1 MAESATALQD
11 WLLLRAEDG
20 SAATLPDNLSRA
32 FQANDLSLLPVFVAH
47 AWQEH
52 LQAEADRGRR
62 EASEAQQ
69 QDREAAFHAQLG
81 LDGQADGDLGL
92 QLGRA
97 VDRGLR
103 ACRCELHLTALSMPD
118 GLRWFRLEIRDSSVG
133 PAGAQETVQVLPVAG
148 ESQAL
153 AIRAAIHA
161 VLEARGWQASAE
173 PGLFHL
179 EPPQLVALVAILKRL
194 AVPESEALMDLMALA
209 A

>member
-1 MAESATALQD
+1 MAEPTTALQD

-20 SAATLPDNLSRA
+20 STATLPDNLSRA

-47 AWQEH
+47 AWQAH

-69 QDREAAFHAQLG
+69 QDREAAFHAELG
-81 LDGQADGDLGL
+81 LDGQADGDLAL

-103 ACRCELHLTALSMPD
+103 ASRCQLHLTARSMPD

-133 PAGAQETVQVLPVAG
+133 PAGAQETVLVLPVAG

-153 AIRAAIHA
+153 AIRTAIHA

-179 EPPQLVALVAILKRL
+179 EGPQLGALVAILNRL
-194 AVPESEALMDLMALA
+194 AVPEPEALMALA

>member
-1 MAESATALQD
+1 MAEPATALQD

-20 SAATLPDNLSRA
+20 STATLPENLSRA
-32 FQANDLSLLPVFVAH
+32 FQANDVNLLPVFVAH

-52 LQAEADRGRR
+52 LRAEAEFGRR
-62 EASEAQQ
+62 QASEARQQ
-69 QDREAAFHAQLG
+69 QHVAAFHAELG
-81 LDGQADGDLGL
+81 LDAQADGDLAL

-97 VDRGLR
+97 VDRGLS
-103 ACRCELHLTALSMPD
+103 ACRCELHLTAQPMPD
-118 GLRWFRLEIRDSSVG
+118 GLRWFRLEIRDSSAG
-133 PAGAQETVQVLPVAG
+133 PGGPQETVQVLPVAG

-161 VLEARGWQASAE
+161 VLEERGWQASAE

-179 EPPQLVALVAILKRL
+179 EGPQLVALVAILKRL
-194 AVPESEALMDLMALA
+194 AVPESEALEAVMALA

>member
-1 MAESATALQD
+1 MAESATALQN
-11 WLLLRAEDG
+11 WLLLKAEDG
-20 SAATLPDNLSRA
+20 STATLPDNLSRA
-32 FQANDLSLLPVFVAH
+32 FHANDLSLLPVFVAH

-52 LQAEADRGRR
+52 LRAEADRGRR
-62 EASEAQQ
+62 EASAAQQ
-69 QDREAAFHAQLG
+69 QVREAAFHTQLG
-81 LDGQADGDLGL
+81 LDAEADGDLAL

-103 ACRCELHLTALSMPD
+103 ACRCELHLTAQLMPD
-118 GLRWFRLEIRDSSVG
+118 GLRWFRLEIRDS
-133 PAGAQETVQVLPVAG
+133 AGAPGGPQETVHVLPVAG
-148 ESQAL
+148 ASQAL

-179 EPPQLVALVAILKRL
+179 EGPQLAALVAILKRL
-194 AVPESEALMDLMALA
+194 ALPESGAPMDLTVVA